1 MNAPQQPAT
10 TLLERADSIRS
21 TEDLRQAVL
30 SEVLHDQMEV
40 VRLQQD
46 VATLIADTDKRFVGT
61 VQAMREEHAKLAG
74 VLERLSGLVGR
85 SEDAFKGELALRAAE
100 HARKE
105 FLGATRDLMEQV
117 ARDAAVSRMRR
128 LLEAVVVA
136 GVTSFVTLAG
146 TWALLHR

>member
-1 MNAPQQPAT
+1 MNAPNQPET
-10 TLLERADSIRS
+10 TLLERAGSIRS
-21 TEDLRQAVL
+21 TEELREAVL
-30 SEVLHDQMEV
+30 AEVLHDVLEV
-40 VRLQQD
+40 VRMQQD
-46 VATLIADTDKRFVGT
+46 VATLFTDTDKRFAGT
-61 VQAMREEHAKLAG
+61 VQVMREEHAKLAG

-100 HARKE
+100 HTRKE

-128 LLEAVVVA
+128 LLEALVVA

>member
-1 MNAPQQPAT
+1 MNAPNQT
-10 TLLERADSIRS
+10 ETSLLERAGSIRS
-21 TEDLRQAVL
+21 TEELREAVL
-30 SEVLHDQMEV
+30 AEVLHDVLEV
-40 VRLQQD
+40 VRMQQD
-46 VATLIADTDKRFVGT
+46 VATLFTDTDKRFAGT
-61 VQAMREEHAKLAG
+61 VQVMREEHAKLAG

-100 HARKE
+100 HTRKE

-128 LLEAVVVA
+128 LLEALVVA
-136 GVTSFVTLAG
+136 GVTSFITLAG